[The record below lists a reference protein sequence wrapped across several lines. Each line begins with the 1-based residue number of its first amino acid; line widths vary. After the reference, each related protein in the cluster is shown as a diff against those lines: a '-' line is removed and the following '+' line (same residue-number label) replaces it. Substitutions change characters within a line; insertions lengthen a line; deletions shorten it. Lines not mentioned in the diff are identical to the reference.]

1 MLNLPLSFFL
11 LFILHT
17 VAACGGEDSFNKL
30 FLKDLNPTMK
40 KYVILAY
47 CTDHFVLSSFLAK
60 ITPYGTFLWFSR
72 IKLTVEGS

>member
-30 FLKDLNPTMK
+30 FLKDLNPNMK
-40 KYVILAY
+40 KICNPSLL
-47 CTDHFVLSSFLAK
+47 H
-60 ITPYGTFLWFSR
+60 
-72 IKLTVEGS
+72 